1 MIIFHLT
8 LNKIDSISRIRLRSL
23 EERSFLL
30 PTKEGQEQILVN
42 YKIKTPDAIVAATAM
57 VHGFNLVTQNE

>member
-1 MIIFHLT
+1 
-8 LNKIDSISRIRLRSL
+8 
-23 EERSFLL
+23 L